1 MSKLIQMMQKRM
13 IVNKLLK
20 RGCLFKQMYLQTRPK
35 QAIHVIDISLTT
47 RCLICFFSTFF
58 EYHMSMVFFLKY
70 VDILPKRSA
79 DYENI
84 KLSGMTVNN
93 FFLSF
98 ENFRKQKNFFFVA
111 FFFRSCNVRKYDE
124 ISTIYQNGS
133 FNASFIFTL

>member
-1 MSKLIQMMQKRM
+1 MPVQTNVFVDPPKIGYSRNWYFSDYEVL
-13 IVNKLLK
+13 NLL
-20 RGCLFKQMYLQTRPK
+20 
-35 QAIHVIDISLTT
+35 
-47 RCLICFFSTFF
+47 FSTFF

-111 FFFRSCNVRKYDE
+111 FFFAAVMYANTTKYLRFTKTVRLMQVLFLHSNYNWL
-124 ISTIYQNGS
+124 IIVSLGFYLQYIG
-133 FNASFIFTL
+133 